1 MSNAAPLFTRDN
13 AREMQLRSA
22 QSRQQNRLAAQAE
35 LERERARPLPGTLA
49 ERVQRTERQL
59 DEIDR
64 EIDRA
69 LTGKDKLALIR
80 SKAELLKAW
89 QLLTGFPSPGTR
101 KGSKSS
107 LAIQNP
113 IPQPVQSKPVT
124 E

>member
-1 MSNAAPLFTRDN
+1 MSLFTAQTARDMA
-13 AREMQLRSA
+13 ARSL
-22 QSRQQNRLAAQAE
+22 QSRLANKERRE
-35 LERERARPLPGTLA
+35 LAKLEPAPSPLTD
-49 ERVQRTERQL
+49 RIKRTEHQL
-59 DEIDR
+59 DEIDD
-64 EIDRA
+64 EIERA
-69 LTGKDKLALIR
+69 PTGKDKLALIR